1 MEMWDGYGVSSYAK
15 GEGEKK
21 SSEVFVG
28 SKIVITK
35 PDSVSIERNAL
46 NGDIGK
52 IVCIETDVFGVTR
65 YLAYN
70 PKWKCRDDGMQ
81 EDFGYDG
88 LFIVL
93 SRREFEVIRYEN
105 KSW

>member
-15 GEGEKK
+15 GEDEKK

-35 PDSVSIERNAL
+35 PDSVTIQKDAL

-70 PKWKCRDDGMQ
+70 PKWRCRDDGIQ
-81 EDFGYDG
+81 RGFGYGG

-93 SRREFEVIRYEN
+93 WRREFEVI
-105 KSW
+105 

>member
-15 GEGEKK
+15 GEYDA
-21 SSEVFVG
+21 SEVVVG

-35 PDSVSIERNAL
+35 PDSVSIARNAL

-52 IVCIETDVFGVTR
+52 IVHVCKVDNKPCT

-70 PKWKCRDDGMQ
+70 PKWKCCDDGMQ
-81 EDFGYDG
+81 RGFGYGG
-88 LFIVL
+88 LFIIL
-93 SRREFEVIRYEN
+93 WRSEFEVIRYEN